1 VEIER
6 SEPPPL
12 PWWAMA
18 FLAVAVGVI
27 AAGGA
32 VAFHN
37 LLFLGELSWNYDANL
52 HTAPAP
58 WGFLVI
64 LAPMIGAVGVAFI
77 VGTFAPEAKGHG
89 VPEVMEA
96 IYYRE
101 GRIRPAVAIVKSI
114 ASALSINPRDLVGVI
129 TNREISAST
138 RSTAPANSVA
148 FPISTTA
155 PRSRN

>member
-1 VEIER
+1 
-6 SEPPPL
+6 
-12 PWWAMA
+12 MA

-32 VAFHN
+32 VVFRAIIFACRS
-37 LLFLGELSWNYDANL
+37 LLFLGERACNHDANL

-58 WGFLVI
+58 SCFLVI
-64 LAPMIGAVGVAFI
+64 LAPMIGAVWVAFI

-101 GRIRPAVAIVKSI
+101 GRIRPAVAVVKSI
-114 ASALSINPRDLVGVI
+114 ASALSIGSGGSVG
-129 TNREISAST
+129 REG
-138 RSTAPANSVA
+138 
-148 FPISTTA
+148 PIV
-155 PRSRN
+155 